1 MQYHNIREGR
11 FVSRPN
17 RFIAHVE
24 TAEGVEVCHVKNT
37 GRCRELLIPGTTVW
51 IDESMNPNRKTRF
64 DLITVDR
71 GGTLVN
77 MDSQAPNRL
86 FAEWAEEGHLGVLDE
101 IRAECRFGESRF
113 DFRLRQ
119 GEQLTY
125 VEVKGCTLEVDGVA
139 LFPDA
144 PTERGVRHIRELIA
158 ARAAGHRA
166 ILFIVIQMKGA
177 KVFRPN
183 RATHPAFADVLAEAQ
198 AAGVEIAAWDC
209 VVTPETI
216 RIDRPVPV
224 ELHELV

>member
-1 MQYHNIREGR
+1 MRYDHIREGR
-11 FVSRPN
+11 FLSRPN

-24 TAEGVEVCHVKNT
+24 VDGKVEVCHVKNT

-51 IDESMNPNRKTRF
+51 IDESDNPNRKTRF
-64 DLITVDR
+64 DLIAVDR
-71 GGTLVN
+71 GGMMVN

-86 FAEWAEEGHLGVLDE
+86 FAEWAKEGHLGALDE
-101 IRAECRFGESRF
+101 IKAECRFGESRF

-125 VEVKGCTLEVDGVA
+125 VEVKGCTLEVAGEA

-144 PTERGVRHIRELIA
+144 PTERGVRHIRELMA
-158 ARAAGHRA
+158 AKAAGHRA

-183 RATHPAFADVLAEAQ
+183 RATHPAFADALQEAQ
-198 AAGVEIAAWDC
+198 AAGVEIMAWDC
-209 VVTPETI
+209 VVSPETVQI
-216 RIDRPVPV
+216 DQPIEVRI
-224 ELHELV
+224 

>member
-11 FVSRPN
+11 FLSRPN

-24 TAEGVEVCHVKNT
+24 IDGQVEVCHVKNT
-37 GRCRELLIPGTTVW
+37 GRCRELLVPGTTVW
-51 IDESMNPNRKTRF
+51 VEESDNPNRKTRF

-71 GGTLVN
+71 GGMMIN
-77 MDSQAPNRL
+77 MDSQVPNKL
-86 FAEWAEEGHLGVLDE
+86 FAEWAKEGHMGALDE

-125 VEVKGCTLEVDGVA
+125 VEVKGCTLEVDGQA

-144 PTERGVRHIRELIA
+144 PTERGVKHIRELMA
-158 ARAAGHRA
+158 VRAAGHDA
-166 ILFIVIQMKGA
+166 ILFIVIQMKGV

-183 RATHPAFADVLAEAQ
+183 RTTHPAFADALLEAQ
-198 AAGVEIAAWDC
+198 AAGVEIMAWDC
-209 VVTPETI
+209 IVTPD
-216 RIDRPVPV
+216 RIFIDQPV
-224 ELHELV
+224 EVRL